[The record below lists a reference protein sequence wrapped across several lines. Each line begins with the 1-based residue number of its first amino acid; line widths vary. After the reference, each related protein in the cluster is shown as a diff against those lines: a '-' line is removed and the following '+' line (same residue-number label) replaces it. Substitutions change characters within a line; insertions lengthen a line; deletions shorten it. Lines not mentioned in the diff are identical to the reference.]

1 MTFLSPKDI
10 TIKMADQNILT
21 SLGFHETTIPEQKS
35 YDGLPF
41 PLVVEPA
48 VSRTIQEWCS
58 LVKENRSILE
68 ELTRKYGAILF
79 KRFPIDNPE
88 CFDKFSGMYT
98 LHHMALY
105 NIKWES
111 SS

>member
-1 MTFLSPKDI
+1 
-10 TIKMADQNILT
+10 MADQNILT
-21 SLGFHETTIPEQKS
+21 SLGFNETAIPEQKS

-48 VSRTIQEWCS
+48 ESRTTQEWCS
-58 LVKENRSILE
+58 LVRGNRSILE

-88 CFDKFSGMYT
+88 CFDQFSGMYFTSYDT
-98 LHHMALY
+98 LQ
-105 NIKWES
+105 NT
-111 SS
+111 